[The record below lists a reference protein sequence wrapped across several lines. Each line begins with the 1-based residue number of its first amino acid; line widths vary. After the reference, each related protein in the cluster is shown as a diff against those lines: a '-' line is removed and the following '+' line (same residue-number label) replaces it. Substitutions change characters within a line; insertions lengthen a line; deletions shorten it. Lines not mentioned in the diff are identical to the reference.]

1 MSANCFENTG
11 PKNQFLLLQ
20 YGKGDFQKN
29 GIINFKET
37 NIMAS

>member
-1 MSANCFENTG
+1 MNGSCFENTG

-29 GIINFKET
+29 GIINFTEM